1 MPCITR
7 KTFLL
12 TPFMSFL
19 TQTVMVPTLI
29 FLSLFCDSHFNSL
42 MQSRAHLKKVIKAS
56 ELQDID
62 NDTFYS
68 I

>member
-1 MPCITR
+1 
-7 KTFLL
+7 
-12 TPFMSFL
+12 MSFL
-19 TQTVMVPTLI
+19 TQNVMAPTPI

-42 MQSRAHLKKVIKAS
+42 MQSGAQLHKKEIKAS
-56 ELQDID
+56 ELQDVD